1 MDPVTGGVAQTIRN
15 LLPVMEQMG
24 VGSEVV
30 CFDAPSS
37 TAWQTEEGCIVHR
50 IGPSIGRWGR
60 VKGFSNWLDT
70 HADQFDVIMLHGLW
84 LYNGYAYTKWLNRR
98 KRKSDLRIPRTWI
111 MPHGMLDPW
120 FQRAQGRRIKSIRNL
135 IYWLMI
141 ERRTISSSDLLIFTS
156 NAEQQKASI
165 TFPFYHP
172 KQTAIIPL
180 GVSDPDA
187 DQYVG
192 ISNAERLPFVD
203 DTFILA
209 LGRIDPKKGFDILPE
224 VWSQLIKHPG
234 YTSRL
239 PKLVI
244 AGPGWESEYGIRL
257 KKRIDALDLGDRII
271 TVGMLQGAAKWT
283 ALRSCEALIM
293 PSHQENF
300 GLVAAEAL
308 ACGKPVLL
316 SDQVDIQADIIA
328 ADAGFSDKDTVGGI
342 AQIVM
347 RWMDLQP
354 EEQEQM
360 KSSARKLFLDRFSI
374 HQTAVR
380 FIHLLEAHP

>member
-24 VGSEVV
+24 VRSEVL
-30 CFDAPSS
+30 CFDVPSS
-37 TAWQTEEGCIVHR
+37 TALQTDQGCIVHR
-50 IGPSIGRWGR
+50 IGPSVGRWGR
-60 VKGFSNWLDT
+60 VKGFCNWLDAY
-70 HADQFDVIMLHGLW
+70 ADQFDVIMLHGLW
-84 LYNGYAYTKWLNRR
+84 LYNGYAYTKWLHRR
-98 KRKSDLRIPRTWI
+98 KRKSDLRIPRTWV

-120 FQRAQGRRIKSIRNL
+120 FQRAEGRRIKSLRNL

-156 NAEQQKASI
+156 EAEQEKARI

-172 KQTAIIPL
+172 KRTAIVPL
-180 GVSDPDA
+180 GVSDPAA
-187 DQYVG
+187 DQHVG
-192 ISNAERLPFVD
+192 ISNAVRFPFLD

-234 YTSRL
+234 YTSRI
-239 PKLVI
+239 PTLVI
-244 AGPGWESEYGIRL
+244 AGPGWESKYGVRL
-257 KKRIDALDLGDRII
+257 KERINALDLGDRII
-271 TVGMLQGAAKWT
+271 TMGMLQGAAKWT

-308 ACGKPVLL
+308 ACGKPVLM
-316 SDQVDIQADIIA
+316 SDQVDIQAYIVA
-328 ADAGFSDKDTVGGI
+328 GDAGFSDNDTVGGI

-360 KSSARKLFLDRFSI
+360 KVSARKLFLDRFSI
-374 HQTAVR
+374 DQTATR
-380 FIHLLEAHP
+380 FIRLLTDH